1 MERGLIRAKALLLPL
16 LLVAGACAQ
25 AAELPPI
32 IATG

>member
-1 MERGLIRAKALLLPL
+1 MGLGLIRARALLLPL
-16 LLVAGACAQ
+16 LFVAGACAQ